1 MITDMTRSLEMVKID
16 ILDDYVWTPEWF
28 REVSDIYRST
38 GGYRNP
44 PRRLMGLLGPN
55 GEEEGRPKGSRVPP
69 PPHSKLDKEGGGAPF
84 SFPPLSPS
92 LSSPTPTW
100 KGGVLLPVG
109 VGLLMGR
116 A

>member
-1 MITDMTRSLEMVKID
+1 MFGHRNGFGEFWAYTGV
-16 ILDDYVWTPEWF
+16 P
-28 REVSDIYRST
+28 

-44 PRRLMGLLGPN
+44 PGRLMGLLGPS
-55 GEEEGRPKGSRVPP
+55 GEEEGRPRVAAHPLPP
-69 PPHSKLDKEGGGAPF
+69 QSELDKEGGGAPL

-100 KGGVLLPVG
+100 KGGVVLPVG